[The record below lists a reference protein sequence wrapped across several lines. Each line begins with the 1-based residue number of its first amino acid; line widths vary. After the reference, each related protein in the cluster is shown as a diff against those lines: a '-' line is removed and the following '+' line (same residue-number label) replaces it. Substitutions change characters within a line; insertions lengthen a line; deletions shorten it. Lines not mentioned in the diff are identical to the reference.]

1 MKNRY
6 DIIRRPIITEKASD
20 AKDHLNKIVLAVDA
34 ESSKGDVKIAV
45 EEIFKVK
52 VRKVNILNTKSKP
65 KRIGRYT
72 GRRPGYKKAVVS
84 LAEGHN
90 IEVFDQV

>member
-20 AKDHLNKIVLAVDA
+20 AKDHLNKIVLAVDSD
-34 ESSKGDVKIAV
+34 SSKGDVKIAV

>member
-1 MKNRY
+1 
-6 DIIRRPIITEKASD
+6 
-20 AKDHLNKIVLAVDA
+20 
-34 ESSKGDVKIAV
+34 
-45 EEIFKVK
+45 

-84 LAEGHN
+84 LEEGHN

>member
-6 DIIRRPIITEKASD
+6 DIVRRPIITEKASD

-34 ESSKGDVKIAV
+34 ASSKGDVKSAV

-65 KRIGRYT
+65 KRIGRHT

-84 LAEGHN
+84 LEEGHN

>member
-20 AKDHLNKIVLAVDA
+20 AKDHLNKLVLAVDA